1 MRIFRFLAI
10 LLVLFLIS
18 FGLSGGATLWQ
29 KWSGSISS
37 SVTAVTAVTAD
48 DQSKKEIVGA
58 WDRIWRI
65 VALKGAV
72 DSKLDKR
79 NYVRL
84 KDIPLTL
91 QQAIVATEDHRF
103 YNHFGFDLEGI
114 LRATLV
120 NMQAG
125 AYSEGASTIT
135 QQLIKNLFL
144 SQDKTVARKAEEFIL
159 AVDMELR
166 YSKEEILE
174 MYLNS
179 IYFGSGAYGI
189 GPAAKIYFGKPP
201 ATLSLPEA
209 SLLAG
214 IPNAPS
220 LNSPYVNFQA
230 AKQRQAVVL
239 GAMVKH
245 NYLGPQAAEEA
256 RQTPIWLA
264 N

>member
-1 MRIFRFLAI
+1 MRIFRFL
-10 LLVLFLIS
+10 LVLSVLFLIS
-18 FGLSGGATLWQ
+18 FSLSGGATLWQ
-29 KWSGSISS
+29 KWTSTVPSAAPALQNAEAAAGD
-37 SVTAVTAVTAD
+37 AA
-48 DQSKKEIVGA
+48 GA

-65 VALKGAV
+65 VSLRNAV
-72 DSKLDKR
+72 ESKLDRR
-79 NYVRL
+79 NYVKL
-84 KDIPLTL
+84 KDIPLSM

-103 YNHFGFDLEGI
+103 YNHSGFDFEGI

-125 AYSEGASTIT
+125 GYAEGASTIT

-144 SQDKTVARKAEEFIL
+144 SQDKNIARKAEEFIL

-166 YSKEEILE
+166 YSKDEILE

-189 GPAAKIYFGKPP
+189 GPAAKTYFGKPP
-201 ATLSLPEA
+201 ANLSLAEA

-220 LNSPYVNFQA
+220 LNSPYVNFAA

-239 GAMVKH
+239 GAMVKY
-245 NYLGPQAAEEA
+245 NYIGPQLADEA

>member
-1 MRIFRFLAI
+1 MRIFRFLSV
-10 LLVLFLIS
+10 LCVLFLIS
-18 FGLSGGATLWQ
+18 FGISGGATLWQ
-29 KWSGSISS
+29 KWSSTLPASTS
-37 SVTAVTAVTAD
+37 AVLPADTAASVNEAA
-48 DQSKKEIVGA
+48 GA

-65 VALKGAV
+65 IALKSAV
-72 DSKLDKR
+72 EGKLDRR
-79 NYVRL
+79 NYVKI

-91 QQAIVATEDHRF
+91 QQAVIATEDHRF
-103 YNHFGFDLEGI
+103 YNHVGFDFEGI

-120 NMQAG
+120 NVQAG
-125 AYSEGASTIT
+125 GYAEGASTIT

-144 SQDKTVARKAEEFIL
+144 SQDKTITRKAEEFVL

-201 ATLSLPEA
+201 ANLNLPEA
-209 SLLAG
+209 ALLAG

-230 AKQRQAVVL
+230 AKQRQAIVL
-239 GAMVKH
+239 GAMVKY

-256 RQTPIWLA
+256 RLTPVWLA